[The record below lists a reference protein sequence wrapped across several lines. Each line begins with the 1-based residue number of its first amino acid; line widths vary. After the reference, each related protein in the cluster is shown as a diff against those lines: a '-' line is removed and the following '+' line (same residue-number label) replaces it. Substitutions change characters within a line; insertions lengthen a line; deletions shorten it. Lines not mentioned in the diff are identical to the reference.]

1 MTTPR
6 FYCPEISAQSGPAE
20 LPEQAAHHAARVLRL
35 QAGDRVS
42 VFNGRGGEGD
52 ARIADIG
59 KRNVS
64 LEIVAW
70 HAVERESPLQV
81 LLAQAISA
89 GEKMDF
95 TLQKAVEL
103 GIGNIQP
110 LASERSVVRLSG
122 ERAEKRVAH
131 WQGVVI
137 AACEQSGR
145 NHVPEVAPIRP
156 LLDWLGACRTYGD
169 RSENSAGRGQILPV
183 LQVNSHS
190 IDQKSGEIWTAQ
202 ADSQPIHH
210 ESDRFLVQQDGAELR
225 LMLSPVA
232 EIGLRDLP
240 KPTGN
245 ITLLIGPE
253 GGLSPIEAEAA
264 QRYGYTPVR
273 LGARVLRTE
282 TAALAALAAMQTL
295 WGDF

>member
-6 FYCPEISAQSGPAE
+6 FYCPEILAQSGTAE

-35 QAGDRVS
+35 QVGDSVS
-42 VFNGRGGEGD
+42 VFTGRGGEGD
-52 ARIADIG
+52 ARITDIG
-59 KRNVS
+59 KRNVTV
-64 LEIVAW
+64 EIVDW

-131 WQGVVI
+131 WQGVVVS
-137 AACEQSGR
+137 ACEQSGR
-145 NHVPEVAPIRP
+145 NHVPEVARICP
-156 LLDWLGACRTYGD
+156 LLDWLG
-169 RSENSAGRGQILPV
+169 
-183 LQVNSHS
+183 
-190 IDQKSGEIWTAQ
+190 
-202 ADSQPIHH
+202 
-210 ESDRFLVQQDGAELR
+210 QQDQAGLR
-225 LMLSPVA
+225 LMLSPIAAV
-232 EIGLRDLP
+232 GLRDLP
-240 KPTGN
+240 QPTGN
-245 ITLLIGPE
+245 VTLLVGPE
-253 GGLSPIEAEAA
+253 GGLSPAEAEAA
-264 QRYGYTPVR
+264 QRYGFTPVR

>member
-6 FYCPEISAQSGPAE
+6 FYCPEILAQRGTAE

-35 QAGDRVS
+35 QAGDRVG
-42 VFNGRGGEGD
+42 VFNGRGGEGE

-59 KRNVS
+59 KRNVT
-64 LEIVAW
+64 LEIVGW
-70 HAVERESPLQV
+70 HDVERESPLQV
-81 LLAQAISA
+81 QLAQAISA

-131 WQGVVI
+131 WQGVVV

-145 NHVPEVAPIRP
+145 NRVPEVAPIRP
-156 LLDWLGACRTYGD
+156 LLDWLGRQD
-169 RSENSAGRGQILPV
+169 
-183 LQVNSHS
+183 
-190 IDQKSGEIWTAQ
+190 Q
-202 ADSQPIHH
+202 AD
-210 ESDRFLVQQDGAELR
+210 LR
-225 LMLSPVA
+225 LILSPTA
-232 EIGLRDLP
+232 EAGLRDLP
-240 KPTGN
+240 RPTGSVS
-245 ITLLIGPE
+245 LLVGPE
-253 GGLSPIEAEAA
+253 GGLSPAEAEAA
-264 QRYGYTPVR
+264 QRSGYTPVR

-282 TAALAALAAMQTL
+282 TAALAALAAMQAL

>member
-6 FYCPEISAQSGPAE
+6 FYCPEIIAQSGTAE

-35 QAGDRVS
+35 QAGDSVC
-42 VFNGRGGEGD
+42 VFNGCGGEGE
-52 ARIADIG
+52 ARISDIG
-59 KRNVS
+59 KRHVT
-64 LEIVAW
+64 LEILTW
-70 HAVERESPLQV
+70 RAVERESPLLV

-95 TLQKAVEL
+95 TLQKAV
-103 GIGNIQP
+103 
-110 LASERSVVRLSG
+110 RLSG

-131 WQGVVI
+131 WQGVVV

-145 NHVPEVAPIRP
+145 NRVPEVAPIRP
-156 LLDWLGACRTYGD
+156 LLDWLG
-169 RSENSAGRGQILPV
+169 
-183 LQVNSHS
+183 
-190 IDQKSGEIWTAQ
+190 
-202 ADSQPIHH
+202 
-210 ESDRFLVQQDGAELR
+210 QQDGTGLR
-225 LMLSPVA
+225 LMLSPTAAV
-232 EIGLRDLP
+232 GLRDLP
-240 KPTGN
+240 RPSGS

-253 GGLSPIEAEAA
+253 GGLSPAEAEVA
-264 QRYGYTPVR
+264 QRSGFTPVR

>member
-6 FYCPEISAQSGPAE
+6 FYCPEILAQSGTAE

-35 QAGDRVS
+35 QVGDRVS
-42 VFNGRGGEGD
+42 VFTGRGGEGE
-52 ARIADIG
+52 ARITDIG
-59 KRNVS
+59 KRNVTV
-64 LEIVAW
+64 EIVDW

-131 WQGVVI
+131 WQGVVV

-156 LLDWLGACRTYGD
+156 LLDWLG
-169 RSENSAGRGQILPV
+169 
-183 LQVNSHS
+183 
-190 IDQKSGEIWTAQ
+190 
-202 ADSQPIHH
+202 
-210 ESDRFLVQQDGAELR
+210 QQDEGLR

-232 EIGLRDLP
+232 EVGLRDLP

-245 ITLLIGPE
+245 ITLLVGPE
-253 GGLSPIEAEAA
+253 GGLSPAEAEAA
-264 QRYGYTPVR
+264 QRYGFTPVR

>member
-6 FYCPEISAQSGPAE
+6 FYCPEILAQSGTAE

-42 VFNGRGGEGD
+42 VFNGRGGEGE
-52 ARIADIG
+52 ARITDIG
-59 KRNVS
+59 KRNVT
-64 LEIVAW
+64 LEIVDW

-103 GIGNIQP
+103 GVGDIQP

-145 NHVPEVAPIRP
+145 NRVPEVAPIRP
-156 LLDWLGACRTYGD
+156 LLDWLGRQEG
-169 RSENSAGRGQILPV
+169 G
-183 LQVNSHS
+183 
-190 IDQKSGEIWTAQ
+190 
-202 ADSQPIHH
+202 
-210 ESDRFLVQQDGAELR
+210 LR

-232 EIGLRDLP
+232 EVGLRDLP

-253 GGLSPIEAEAA
+253 GGLSPAEAEAA
-264 QRYGYTPVR
+264 QRYGFTPVR

>member
-6 FYCPEISAQSGPAE
+6 FYCPEILARSGVAE

-35 QAGDRVS
+35 QPGDPVS

-52 ARIADIG
+52 ARITDIG
-59 KRNVS
+59 KRNVT
-64 LEIVAW
+64 LEIVGW
-70 HAVERESPLQV
+70 QAVERESPLQI

-89 GEKMDF
+89 GDKMDF

-103 GIGNIQP
+103 GIANIQP
-110 LASERSVVRLSG
+110 LAGERSVVRLSG
-122 ERAEKRVAH
+122 ERADKRVAH
-131 WQGVVI
+131 WQGVVV

-145 NHVPEVAPIRP
+145 NRVPEVAPIRP
-156 LLDWLGACRTYGD
+156 LLDWLG
-169 RSENSAGRGQILPV
+169 
-183 LQVNSHS
+183 
-190 IDQKSGEIWTAQ
+190 
-202 ADSQPIHH
+202 
-210 ESDRFLVQQDGAELR
+210 QQDRPGLR

-240 KPTGN
+240 RPDGN
-245 ITLLIGPE
+245 ITLLVGPE
-253 GGLSPIEAEAA
+253 GGLSPAEAEAA
-264 QRYGYTPVR
+264 LRYGYTPVR

>member
-1 MTTPR
+1 MATPR
-6 FYCPEISAQSGPAE
+6 FFCPSLSARSGTAE

-35 QAGDRVS
+35 K
-42 VFNGRGGEGD
+42 EGD
-52 ARIADIG
+52 AVSIFNGQGGECEARIIAIG
-59 KRNVS
+59 KRGVDV
-64 LEIVAW
+64 EIVAW
-70 HAVERESPLQV
+70 HPVERESPLQV
-81 LLAQAISA
+81 VLAQAISA

-103 GIGNIQP
+103 GVGAIQP

-145 NHVPEVAPIRP
+145 NCVPEVAPIRP
-156 LLDWLGACRTYGD
+156 LLDWLG
-169 RSENSAGRGQILPV
+169 
-183 LQVNSHS
+183 
-190 IDQKSGEIWTAQ
+190 
-202 ADSQPIHH
+202 
-210 ESDRFLVQQDGAELR
+210 QQDGPGLR

-232 EIGLRDLP
+232 EVGLRDLP

-245 ITLLIGPE
+245 VTLLVGPE
-253 GGLSPIEAEAA
+253 GGLSPAEAEAA
-264 QRYGYTPVR
+264 QRYGFTPVR

>member
-6 FYCPEISAQSGPAE
+6 FYCPEILAQRGTAE

-35 QAGDRVS
+35 QAGDKVS
-42 VFNGRGGEGD
+42 VFNGRGGEGE
-52 ARIADIG
+52 ARVTDIG
-59 KRNVS
+59 KRNVTV
-64 LEIVAW
+64 EIVDW
-70 HAVERESPLQV
+70 LAVERESPLQV

-131 WQGVVI
+131 WQGVVV

-145 NHVPEVAPIRP
+145 NRVPEVAPIRP
-156 LLDWLGACRTYGD
+156 LLDWLG
-169 RSENSAGRGQILPV
+169 EQHQAGL
-183 LQVNSHS
+183 H
-190 IDQKSGEIWTAQ
+190 
-202 ADSQPIHH
+202 
-210 ESDRFLVQQDGAELR
+210 
-225 LMLSPVA
+225 LMLSPTA
-232 EIGLRDLP
+232 EVGLRDLP
-240 KPTGN
+240 KPTGSV
-245 ITLLIGPE
+245 TLLVGPE
-253 GGLSPIEAEAA
+253 GGLSPEEAEAA
-264 QRYGYTPVR
+264 QRSGFTPVR

>member
-6 FYCPEISAQSGPAE
+6 FYCPEILAQSGTAE

-35 QAGDRVS
+35 QVGDRIS
-42 VFNGRGGEGD
+42 VFNGLGGEGE
-52 ARIADIG
+52 ARITDIG

-64 LEIVAW
+64 LEIGDW

-81 LLAQAISA
+81 TLAQAISA

-131 WQGVVI
+131 WQGVVV

-145 NHVPEVAPIRP
+145 NHVPGVAPIRP
-156 LLDWLGACRTYGD
+156 MLDWLG
-169 RSENSAGRGQILPV
+169 E
-183 LQVNSHS
+183 
-190 IDQKSGEIWTAQ
+190 
-202 ADSQPIHH
+202 
-210 ESDRFLVQQDGAELR
+210 QDGPGLR
-225 LMLSPVA
+225 LMLSPTA
-232 EIGLRDLP
+232 EVGLRDLP
-240 KPTGN
+240 KPTGK

-253 GGLSPIEAEAA
+253 GGLSPMEAEAA
-264 QRYGYTPVR
+264 QRYGFTPVR
-273 LGARVLRTE
+273 LGVRVLRTE
-282 TAALAALAAMQTL
+282 TAALAALAAMQML

>member
-6 FYCPEISAQSGPAE
+6 FYCPDILAQSGSAE
-20 LPEQAAHHAARVLRL
+20 LPDQAAHHAARVLRL
-35 QAGDRVS
+35 QAGDRVR
-42 VFNGRGGEGD
+42 VFNGRGGEGE
-52 ARIADIG
+52 ARITDIG
-59 KRNVS
+59 KRNVT
-64 LEIVAW
+64 LEIMEW

-122 ERAEKRVAH
+122 ERAEKRAAH

-145 NHVPEVAPIRP
+145 NHVPEVAQIRP
-156 LLDWLGACRTYGD
+156 MLDWLGQQN
-169 RSENSAGRGQILPV
+169 E
-183 LQVNSHS
+183 
-190 IDQKSGEIWTAQ
+190 SG
-202 ADSQPIHH
+202 
-210 ESDRFLVQQDGAELR
+210 LR
-225 LMLSPVA
+225 LMLSPLA
-232 EIGLRDLP
+232 EVGLRDLP

-253 GGLSPIEAEAA
+253 GGLSPVETEAA
-264 QRYGYTPVR
+264 QRYGFTPVR

-282 TAALAALAAMQTL
+282 TAALAALAAMQAL

>member
-6 FYCPEISAQSGPAE
+6 FYCPEILAQSGTAE

-42 VFNGRGGEGD
+42 VFNGRGGEGE
-52 ARIADIG
+52 ARITDIG
-59 KRNVS
+59 KRNVTV
-64 LEIVAW
+64 EIVDW
-70 HAVERESPLQV
+70 HDVERESPLQV

-103 GIGNIQP
+103 GIGDIQP

-145 NHVPEVAPIRP
+145 NSVPVVAPIRP
-156 LLDWLGACRTYGD
+156 LLDWLGQQ
-169 RSENSAGRGQILPV
+169 EQAG
-183 LQVNSHS
+183 
-190 IDQKSGEIWTAQ
+190 
-202 ADSQPIHH
+202 
-210 ESDRFLVQQDGAELR
+210 LR
-225 LMLSPVA
+225 LMLSPTA
-232 EIGLRDLP
+232 EVGLRDLP
-240 KPTGN
+240 RPAGGV
-245 ITLLIGPE
+245 TLLIGPE
-253 GGLSPIEAEAA
+253 GGLSPTEDAAA
-264 QRYGYTPVR
+264 QRFGFTPVR

-282 TAALAALAAMQTL
+282 TAALAALAAMQML

>member
-6 FYCPEISAQSGPAE
+6 FYCPDILAQRGTAE

-35 QAGDRVS
+35 QAGDRVG
-42 VFNGRGGEGD
+42 VFNGRGGEGE
-52 ARIADIG
+52 ARVTDIG
-59 KRNVS
+59 KRHVTV
-64 LEIVAW
+64 EIEDWLAI
-70 HAVERESPLQV
+70 ERESPLQV
-81 LLAQAISA
+81 QLAQAISA

-131 WQGVVI
+131 WQGVVV

-145 NHVPEVAPIRP
+145 NRVPEVAPIGP
-156 LLDWLGACRTYGD
+156 LLDWLGRQD
-169 RSENSAGRGQILPV
+169 QAG
-183 LQVNSHS
+183 
-190 IDQKSGEIWTAQ
+190 
-202 ADSQPIHH
+202 
-210 ESDRFLVQQDGAELR
+210 LR
-225 LMLSPVA
+225 LMLSPTA
-232 EIGLRDLP
+232 EVGLRDLP
-240 KPTGN
+240 KPTGSV
-245 ITLLIGPE
+245 TLLVGPE
-253 GGLSPIEAEAA
+253 GGLSPAEAETA
-264 QRYGYTPVR
+264 QRSGFTPVR

>member
-1 MTTPR
+1 MTIPR
-6 FYCPEISAQSGPAE
+6 FYCPEILAQSGAAE

-35 QAGDRVS
+35 QAGARVS

-52 ARIADIG
+52 ARITDIG
-59 KRNVS
+59 KRNVTV
-64 LEIVAW
+64 EIVDW
-70 HAVERESPLQV
+70 HDVERESPLQV
-81 LLAQAISA
+81 RLAQAISA

-103 GIGNIQP
+103 GVGNIQP

-131 WQGVVI
+131 WQGVVV

-145 NHVPEVAPIRP
+145 NRVPEVAPIRP
-156 LLDWLGACRTYGD
+156 LLDWLG
-169 RSENSAGRGQILPV
+169 
-183 LQVNSHS
+183 
-190 IDQKSGEIWTAQ
+190 
-202 ADSQPIHH
+202 
-210 ESDRFLVQQDGAELR
+210 QQDGPGLR

-232 EIGLRDLP
+232 EVGLRDLP

-253 GGLSPIEAEAA
+253 GGLSPVEAEMA
-264 QRYGYTPVR
+264 QRYGFTPVR

>member
-6 FYCPEISAQSGPAE
+6 FYCPEILGQRGTAE

-35 QAGDRVS
+35 QAGDRVG
-42 VFNGRGGEGD
+42 VFNGRGGEGE
-52 ARIADIG
+52 ARVTDIG
-59 KRNVS
+59 KRHVTV
-64 LEIVAW
+64 EIEDW
-70 HAVERESPLQV
+70 LAVERESPLQV
-81 LLAQAISA
+81 QLAQAISA

-131 WQGVVI
+131 WQGVVV

-145 NHVPEVAPIRP
+145 NRVPEVAPISP
-156 LLDWLGACRTYGD
+156 LLDWLGRQD
-169 RSENSAGRGQILPV
+169 QAG
-183 LQVNSHS
+183 
-190 IDQKSGEIWTAQ
+190 
-202 ADSQPIHH
+202 
-210 ESDRFLVQQDGAELR
+210 LR
-225 LMLSPVA
+225 LMLSPTA
-232 EIGLRDLP
+232 EVGLRDLP
-240 KPTGN
+240 KPTGSV
-245 ITLLIGPE
+245 TLLVGPE
-253 GGLSPIEAEAA
+253 GGLSPAEAEAA
-264 QRYGYTPVR
+264 QRSGFTPVR

>member
-6 FYCPEISAQSGPAE
+6 FYCPEILAQSGTAE

-42 VFNGRGGEGD
+42 VFNGRGGEGE
-52 ARIADIG
+52 ARITDIG
-59 KRNVS
+59 KRNVT
-64 LEIVAW
+64 LEIVDW
-70 HAVERESPLQV
+70 HDVERESPLQV

-103 GIGNIQP
+103 GVGDIQP

-145 NHVPEVAPIRP
+145 NRVPEVAPIRP
-156 LLDWLGACRTYGD
+156 LLDWLGR
-169 RSENSAGRGQILPV
+169 
-183 LQVNSHS
+183 
-190 IDQKSGEIWTAQ
+190 
-202 ADSQPIHH
+202 
-210 ESDRFLVQQDGAELR
+210 QDGGVR

-232 EIGLRDLP
+232 EVGLRDLP

-253 GGLSPIEAEAA
+253 GGLSPAEAEAA
-264 QRYGYTPVR
+264 QRYGFTPVR

>member
-6 FYCPEISAQSGPAE
+6 FYCPEILAQSSSAE

-35 QAGDRVS
+35 QVGDQVS
-42 VFNGRGGEGD
+42 VFNGRGGEGE
-52 ARIADIG
+52 ARITDIG
-59 KRNVS
+59 KRNVTV
-64 LEIVAW
+64 EIVAW
-70 HAVERESPLQV
+70 HAFERESPLQV
-81 LLAQAISA
+81 QLAQAISA

-156 LLDWLGACRTYGD
+156 LLDWLGR
-169 RSENSAGRGQILPV
+169 
-183 LQVNSHS
+183 
-190 IDQKSGEIWTAQ
+190 
-202 ADSQPIHH
+202 
-210 ESDRFLVQQDGAELR
+210 QDGQGLR

-232 EIGLRDLP
+232 EVGLRDLP
-240 KPTGN
+240 RPTGN

-253 GGLSPIEAEAA
+253 GGLSPAEAEAA
-264 QRYGYTPVR
+264 LRYGFTPVR
-273 LGARVLRTE
+273 LGERVLRTE
-282 TAALAALAAMQTL
+282 TAALAALAAMQML